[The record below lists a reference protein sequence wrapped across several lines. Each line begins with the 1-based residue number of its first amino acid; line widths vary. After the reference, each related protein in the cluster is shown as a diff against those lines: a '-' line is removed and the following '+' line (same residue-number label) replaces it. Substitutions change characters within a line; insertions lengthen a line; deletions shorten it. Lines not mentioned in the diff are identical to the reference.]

1 MHFSE
6 VRPLLIIADH
16 RQRFFKKEGEKIL
29 NFTFF
34 SNPLFIIG
42 TVGFSFFKSTSVGI
56 YLFISHLIG
65 NILTGIVF
73 KNFNS
78 LKKVSKSFHKN
89 TNLNFFTILSK
100 SIKESI
106 ETLMNIFSILTFFLI
121 IINFI
126 FKNPNSFFEILVSG
140 IIEMTSGL
148 KYLSLSNL
156 PLNIKLYTSVFF
168 LSFGGLAIHFQIF
181 SILNKGSNI
190 KEETLKITFNEGK
203 NMRGIAKIID
213 ENTVNNYEDVF
224 NLLEDK
230 EYIKSLINEYWFLE
244 DVILDENIYYPLEG
258 YLAPNTYEFK
268 MDASTKDI
276 FKKMLDQTQIIL
288 DEYKTK
294 IDSSGYNVHEILTL
308 ASMVENEGV
317 TLDDRK
323 NIAGVFINRLNANMS
338 LGSDVTTYYAFKI
351 DLGERDLK
359 VSEINSDNPYNTRS
373 STNAGKLPIGPICN
387 PSKEAI
393 ISSIEY
399 SKNNYYYFVADKN
412 MKVYFSEN
420 SSEHTR
426 IIKEL
431 KSKNLWYEY

>member
-1 MHFSE
+1 M
-6 VRPLLIIADH
+6 
-16 RQRFFKKEGEKIL
+16 KKVKRKNKKKFNKLYIL
-29 NFTFF
+29 TI
-34 SNPLFIIG
+34 FIIIVIISLICFCFIN
-42 TVGFSFFKSTSVGI
+42 TLAISTKS
-56 YLFISHLIG
+56 
-65 NILTGIVF
+65 
-73 KNFNS
+73 
-78 LKKVSKSFHKN
+78 KKV
-89 TNLNFFTILSK
+89 TIKIESGS
-100 SIKESI
+100 SIKNIVHILKENDLI
-106 ETLMNIFSILTFFLI
+106 RNEYFTL
-121 IINFI
+121 
-126 FKNPNSFFEILVSG
+126 V
-140 IIEMTSGL
+140 
-148 KYLSLSNL
+148 Y
-156 PLNIKLYTSVFF
+156 IKLNNINDLKAGEYLLNKNLTPKE
-168 LSFGGLAIHFQIF
+168 IF

-224 NLLEDK
+224 DLLKDK
-230 EYIKSLINEYWFLE
+230 EYIKTLIDEYWFLE

-276 FKKMLDQTQIIL
+276 FKKMLDQTKIIL

-294 IDSSGYNVHEILTL
+294 IENSGYSVHEILTL

-323 NIAGVFINRLNANMS
+323 DIAGVFINRLNANMS
-338 LGSDVTTYYAFKI
+338 LGSDVTTYYAFRI

-393 ISSIEY
+393 ISVVEY
-399 SKNNYYYFVADKN
+399 NKNDYYYFVADKN
-412 MKVYFSEN
+412 MRVYFTEN